1 MKVEYLSLVISV
13 IALGASALSYLHD
26 RKTFIFSSAS
36 ERAAA
41 VKEAWVKHPK
51 TNTHIVIEDSQWIYW
66 SPIVSEIV
74 SSIIIIQKLTGCW
87 KLTQRILRTND
98 FYIVFWEQIPTD
110 LRTVIEKYQA
120 SIDTA
125 DSKDQIIF
133 RKQMKTILKTYN
145 R

>member
-1 MKVEYLSLVISV
+1 MKVEHLSLVISV
-13 IALGASALSYLHD
+13 IALGASALSYLHE

-41 VKEAWVKHPK
+41 VKEAWGKHPK
-51 TNTHIVIEDSQWIYW
+51 SNTHSIIEDNQWMYW

-74 SSIIIIQKLTGCW
+74 STIIILEKLTGRW
-87 KLTQRILRTND
+87 KLIRRFLSIND

-110 LRTVIEKYQA
+110 LRTAIEKYKESMDTTQ
-120 SIDTA
+120 IDE
-125 DSKDQIIF
+125 QITF
-133 RKQMKTILKTYN
+133 RKQMKTILKTYY

>member
-1 MKVEYLSLVISV
+1 MKSDEIALLISL

-41 VKEAWVKHPK
+41 VKELWNKHPR
-51 TNTHIVIEDSQWIYW
+51 TNSHVIIECSQWMYW

-74 SSIIIIQKLTGCW
+74 STIIILEKLTGRW
-87 KLTQRILRTND
+87 KLTRWILRLSD

-110 LRTVIEKYQA
+110 LRTAIEKYQECEYTPENDEQ
-120 SIDTA
+120 SV
-125 DSKDQIIF
+125 F
-133 RKQMKTILKTYN
+133 RRQMQTILKTYH